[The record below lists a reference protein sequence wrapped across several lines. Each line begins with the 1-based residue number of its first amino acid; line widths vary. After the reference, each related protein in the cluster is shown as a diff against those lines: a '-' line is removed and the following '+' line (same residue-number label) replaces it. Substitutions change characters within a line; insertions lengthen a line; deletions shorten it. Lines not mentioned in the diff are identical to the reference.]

1 MAINELIVDF
11 YSTILGGPFANLVV
25 AVIILLLGF
34 IIGRIGGR
42 VVKRVLQEIDLDK
55 NAKKAGIKF
64 SIENFSGSLS
74 AYLIYF
80 ISIVAA
86 LNQFKV
92 VTPVFMILVVGL
104 VIFLVITA
112 LLAVKDF
119 VPNMFSG
126 LYIFR
131 TDFIKNGDKIRMK
144 NLTGIV
150 QEVTLTK
157 TKIKTNSGDLVFIPN
172 SVIVK
177 KQIVKLK

>member
-1 MAINELIVDF
+1 MESRNAGFYTTGSNIKRCVMAINELIVDF

-144 NLTGIV
+144 NRGPCLYTKFSYC
-150 QEVTLTK
+150 QETDCK
-157 TKIKTNSGDLVFIPN
+157 T
-172 SVIVK
+172 
-177 KQIVKLK
+177 